1 MLAVAMSTW
10 LAALGDLE
18 EKAEEKRGNQ
28 LTEGGHEV
36 KGM

>member
-18 EKAEEKRGNQ
+18 EKGGKR
-28 LTEGGHEV
+28 
-36 KGM
+36 KGEPADGRRA